1 MAEFFRKDKSE
12 LLQRMILRSSL
23 VFLLLI
29 LSGCA
34 LIFPEPPPPIVTTVP
49 EAEPRPAPSVDVA
62 PVAEPPAPVVTTVPE
77 PVSERVA
84 VVLSESRPAYTN
96 VSSKLLPYLEDYRI
110 YDMADPNRSPRQS
123 FAAIEAWNAELVV
136 ALGLSATMTAKTFAR
151 VPVIFS
157 QVFNVS
163 EHALVS
169 DDIKGVALLPPL
181 ELQVEAW
188 RAMDP
193 EIRNVG
199 AILGEGHED
208 LIAEAEQAMKKQGI
222 KFNYAIAN
230 SDRETLYLFKRLVR
244 DIDGYLLFPD
254 NRILSRTVFK
264 EIMSEAAR
272 HRVQIAVFNESLL
285 PHGATFSASAVD
297 SNVVDTIIFALNEI
311 VRGNIADLAPLS
323 ALSEIRIQ
331 TNPAMARRFD
341 LDVSGVEIRNSV
353 ADAQ

>member
-1 MAEFFRKDKSE
+1 
-12 LLQRMILRSSL
+12 
-23 VFLLLI
+23 
-29 LSGCA
+29 
-34 LIFPEPPPPIVTTVP
+34 
-49 EAEPRPAPSVDVA
+49 
-62 PVAEPPAPVVTTVPE
+62 
-77 PVSERVA
+77 
-84 VVLSESRPAYTN
+84 
-96 VSSKLLPYLEDYRI
+96 
-110 YDMADPNRSPRQS
+110 
-123 FAAIEAWNAELVV
+123 
-136 ALGLSATMTAKTFAR
+136 
-151 VPVIFS
+151 
-157 QVFNVS
+157 
-163 EHALVS
+163 
-169 DDIKGVALLPPL
+169 
-181 ELQVEAW
+181 
-188 RAMDP
+188 MDP